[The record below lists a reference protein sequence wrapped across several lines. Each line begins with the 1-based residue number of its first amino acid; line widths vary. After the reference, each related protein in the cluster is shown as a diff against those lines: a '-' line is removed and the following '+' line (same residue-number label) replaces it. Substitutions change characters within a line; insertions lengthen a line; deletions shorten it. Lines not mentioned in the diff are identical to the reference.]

1 MGENDLTGRNDRTQ
15 QSSQNGDARSFDRA
29 PLHENPTQPQPT
41 PVRRGEASGPY
52 DAQGQAQGTARDQMQ
67 NTAQGYYGYG
77 VQAHPGQGPG
87 AQGAPTG
94 PQQQLSSSPRGG
106 TDGRSGP
113 AGQRH
118 SGLRTAII
126 GIIAGLVG
134 AAALVF
140 ALRASGMIGGTQVIR
155 TTESAAGQTV
165 NITASSEDAT
175 IAQAVA
181 AKDLASVV
189 SITVT
194 TQKGR
199 GLGSGVVLDSD
210 GNIITNYHVIDGAQS
225 ISVSIDG
232 TSYDATVVGSDSS
245 SDIAV
250 LHVDLKGKQVT
261 PMEVGD
267 SDSLVVGDWV
277 MTIGSPFG
285 LDQSV
290 SAGIVSSLARNQLM
304 KSTAGETIYANLIQ
318 VDAAINPGNSG
329 GALVNKE
336 GKLVGI
342 CTLFSS
348 DTESFAGIG
357 FAIPGNY
364 AVSIAKKIIAKEPVT
379 HAYIGLTMQTVN
391 AQNSAANKLSVSQ
404 GAYVISVTEGSPA
417 AAAGIEKGDIITGV
431 DGNAITS
438 ADGMILAVRSH
449 NIGDTVT
456 VKFMR
461 GSEEKTASVTLGSD
475 EELQKEQ
482 AQRNS
487 GSDDSGSLNSQEDP
501 YRRYL
506 EDMYEQRRQQNQ
518 DQDQN
523 LMTNNRGSGYGDVT
537 DDTPSASNST
547 A

>member
-1 MGENDLTGRNDRTQ
+1 MGENDLIGRNDRTQ
-15 QSSQNGDARSFDRA
+15 QSPQSGGAGSFDQV
-29 PLHENPTQPQPT
+29 PLQENPTQPQPT
-41 PVRRGEASGPY
+41 TVRLGEASGSY
-52 DAQGQAQGTARDQMQ
+52 DAQGQTQ

-77 VQAHPGQGPG
+77 AQAQSGQGPG

-94 PQQQLSSSPRGG
+94 PQQPSSSSSGG
-106 TDGRSGP
+106 AGRSGA

-118 SGLRTAII
+118 GGLRTAII
-126 GIIAGLVG
+126 GIIAGLIG
-134 AAALVF
+134 AAVLVF
-140 ALRASGMIGGTQVIR
+140 ALGASGIIGGTQVIR
-155 TTESAAGQTV
+155 TTESAAGPTV

-194 TQKGR
+194 TQKGQ
-199 GLGSGVVLDSD
+199 GLGSGVVLDRD
-210 GNIITNYHVIDGAQS
+210 GNIITNYHVIEGAQA

-261 PMEVGD
+261 PMEIGD

-364 AVSIAKKIIAKEPVT
+364 AVNIAKKIIAKEPVT

-391 AQNSAANKLSVSQ
+391 AQNAATNKLSVSQ
-404 GAYVISVTEGSPA
+404 GAYVVSVTEGSPA
-417 AAAGIEKGDIITGV
+417 AAAGIEKGDIITGF
-431 DGNAITS
+431 DSTAITS

-461 GSEEKTASVTLGSD
+461 GNEEKTASVTLGSD

-487 GSDDSGSLNSQEDP
+487 GSDDSGIGNGGSSSQEDA
-501 YRRYL
+501 YRKYL
-506 EDMYEQRRQQNQ
+506 EEMYEQRRQQNQ
-518 DQDQN
+518 NQNQN
-523 LMTNNRGSGYGDVT
+523 LMTHNRGSGHGDVA
-537 DDTPSASNST
+537 DDTPSTSGA
-547 A
+547 AA

>member
-1 MGENDLTGRNDRTQ
+1 
-15 QSSQNGDARSFDRA
+15 
-29 PLHENPTQPQPT
+29 
-41 PVRRGEASGPY
+41 
-52 DAQGQAQGTARDQMQ
+52 
-67 NTAQGYYGYG
+67 
-77 VQAHPGQGPG
+77 
-87 AQGAPTG
+87 
-94 PQQQLSSSPRGG
+94 
-106 TDGRSGP
+106 
-113 AGQRH
+113 
-118 SGLRTAII
+118 
-126 GIIAGLVG
+126 
-134 AAALVF
+134 
-140 ALRASGMIGGTQVIR
+140 MIGGTQVIR

-364 AVSIAKKIIAKEPVT
+364 AVSIEP
-379 HAYIGLTMQTVN
+379 QVN
-391 AQNSAANKLSVSQ
+391 
-404 GAYVISVTEGSPA
+404 
-417 AAAGIEKGDIITGV
+417 
-431 DGNAITS
+431 
-438 ADGMILAVRSH
+438 H
-449 NIGDTVT
+449 
-456 VKFMR
+456 F
-461 GSEEKTASVTLGSD
+461 
-475 EELQKEQ
+475 
-482 AQRNS
+482 
-487 GSDDSGSLNSQEDP
+487 
-501 YRRYL
+501 
-506 EDMYEQRRQQNQ
+506 
-518 DQDQN
+518 
-523 LMTNNRGSGYGDVT
+523 
-537 DDTPSASNST
+537 
-547 A
+547 

>member
-41 PVRRGEASGPY
+41 PVRHGEASGPY
-52 DAQGQAQGTARDQMQ
+52 DAQGQAQGTARDQTQ

-94 PQQQLSSSPRGG
+94 PQQQLSSPRGG

-537 DDTPSASNST
+537 DDTPSTSDSA

>member
-1 MGENDLTGRNDRTQ
+1 MGENDLTGRNDHTQ
-15 QSSQNGDARSFDRA
+15 QSSQNDGARSFDRA
-29 PLHENPTQPQPT
+29 PSQENPTQPHPM
-41 PVRRGEASGPY
+41 PARRVETSGSY
-52 DAQGQAQGTARDQMQ
+52 DARGQTQNSAQGHH
-67 NTAQGYYGYG
+67 GYG
-77 VQAHPGQGPG
+77 VQG
-87 AQGAPTG
+87 ASTG
-94 PQQQLSSSPRGG
+94 SRQQPPSSPHGG
-106 TDGRSGP
+106 MDGHPRAAGP
-113 AGQRH
+113 RH
-118 SGLRTAII
+118 GGLRTAII
-126 GIIAGLVG
+126 AIISGLVG
-134 AAALVF
+134 AAILVF

-199 GLGSGVVLDSD
+199 GLGSGVVLDGD
-210 GNIITNYHVIDGAQS
+210 GNIITNYHVIEGAQA

-250 LHVDLKGKQVT
+250 LHVDLKGKKVT
-261 PMEVGD
+261 PIEVGD

-364 AVSIAKKIIAKEPVT
+364 AVNIAKKIIAKEPVT

-391 AQNSAANKLSVSQ
+391 SQNSATNKLSVSQ

-417 AAAGIEKGDIITGV
+417 AAAGIEKGDIITGF
-431 DGNAITS
+431 DGSAITS

-487 GSDDSGSLNSQEDP
+487 GSSGDNSDSLNSQEDP
-501 YRRYL
+501 YRRYI
-506 EDMYEQRRQQNQ
+506 EDVYGQRRQQNQ
-518 DQDQN
+518 NQNQYQNQNQDLLN
-523 LMTNNRGSGYGDVT
+523 
-537 DDTPSASNST
+537 
-547 A
+547 

>member
-41 PVRRGEASGPY
+41 PVRHGEASGPY
-52 DAQGQAQGTARDQMQ
+52 DAQGQAQGTARDQTQ

-94 PQQQLSSSPRGG
+94 PQQQLSSPRGG

-537 DDTPSASNST
+537 DDTPSASDS
-547 A
+547 AA

>member
-1 MGENDLTGRNDRTQ
+1 M
-15 QSSQNGDARSFDRA
+15 
-29 PLHENPTQPQPT
+29 
-41 PVRRGEASGPY
+41 
-52 DAQGQAQGTARDQMQ
+52 
-67 NTAQGYYGYG
+67 
-77 VQAHPGQGPG
+77 
-87 AQGAPTG
+87 
-94 PQQQLSSSPRGG
+94 
-106 TDGRSGP
+106 
-113 AGQRH
+113 
-118 SGLRTAII
+118 
-126 GIIAGLVG
+126 
-134 AAALVF
+134 
-140 ALRASGMIGGTQVIR
+140 
-155 TTESAAGQTV
+155 
-165 NITASSEDAT
+165 
-175 IAQAVA
+175 
-181 AKDLASVV
+181 
-189 SITVT
+189 T
-194 TQKGR
+194 TQKGQ
-199 GLGSGVVLDSD
+199 GLGSGVVLDRD
-210 GNIITNYHVIDGAQS
+210 GNIITNYHVIEGAQA

-261 PMEVGD
+261 PMEIGD

-364 AVSIAKKIIAKEPVT
+364 AVNIAKKIIAKEPVT

-391 AQNSAANKLSVSQ
+391 AQNAATNKLPVSQ
-404 GAYVISVTEGSPA
+404 GAYVVSVTEGSPA
-417 AAAGIEKGDIITGV
+417 AAAGIEKGDIITGF
-431 DGNAITS
+431 DSTAITS

-461 GSEEKTASVTLGSD
+461 GNEEKTASVTLGSD

-487 GSDDSGSLNSQEDP
+487 GSDDSGIGNGGSGSQEDA
-501 YRRYL
+501 YRKYL
-506 EDMYEQRRQQNQ
+506 EEMYEQRRQQNQ
-518 DQDQN
+518 NQNQN
-523 LMTNNRGSGYGDVT
+523 LMTHNRGSGHGDVA
-537 DDTPSASNST
+537 DDTPSTSGA
-547 A
+547 AA

>member
-1 MGENDLTGRNDRTQ
+1 MGENDLIGRNDRTQ
-15 QSSQNGDARSFDRA
+15 QSSQSGGAGSFDQA
-29 PLHENPTQPQPT
+29 PLQENPTQPQPT
-41 PVRRGEASGPY
+41 TARLGEASGSY
-52 DAQGQAQGTARDQMQ
+52 DAQGQAQ

-77 VQAHPGQGPG
+77 AQTQSGQGPG

-94 PQQQLSSSPRGG
+94 SQQPSSSSSVG
-106 TDGRSGP
+106 TGRFGA

-118 SGLRTAII
+118 GGLRTAII

-134 AAALVF
+134 AAVLVF
-140 ALRASGMIGGTQVIR
+140 ALRASGMIGGTQVVR
-155 TTESAAGQTV
+155 TTESAAGPTV

-194 TQKGR
+194 TQKGQ
-199 GLGSGVVLDSD
+199 GLGSGVVLDRD
-210 GNIITNYHVIDGAQS
+210 GNIITNYHVIEGAQA

-261 PMEVGD
+261 PMEIGD

-364 AVSIAKKIIAKEPVT
+364 AVNIAKKIIAKEPVT

-391 AQNSAANKLSVSQ
+391 AQNAATNKLPVSQ
-404 GAYVISVTEGSPA
+404 GAYVVSVTEGSPA
-417 AAAGIEKGDIITGV
+417 AAAGIEKGDIITGF
-431 DGNAITS
+431 DSTAITS

-461 GSEEKTASVTLGSD
+461 GNEEKTASVTLGSD

-487 GSDDSGSLNSQEDP
+487 GSDDSGIGNGGSGSQEDA
-501 YRRYL
+501 YRKYL
-506 EDMYEQRRQQNQ
+506 EEMYEQRRQQNQ
-518 DQDQN
+518 NQNQN
-523 LMTNNRGSGYGDVT
+523 LMTHNRGSGHGDVADNT
-537 DDTPSASNST
+537 SST
-547 A
+547 SGAAA

>member
-1 MGENDLTGRNDRTQ
+1 MGENDLIGRNDRTQ
-15 QSSQNGDARSFDRA
+15 QSSQSGGAGSFDQA
-29 PLHENPTQPQPT
+29 PLQENPTQPQPT
-41 PVRRGEASGPY
+41 TARLGEASGPY
-52 DAQGQAQGTARDQMQ
+52 DAQGQAQ

-77 VQAHPGQGPG
+77 AQVQSGQGPG

-94 PQQQLSSSPRGG
+94 PRQPSSSSSGG
-106 TDGRSGP
+106 TGRFG
-113 AGQRH
+113 AARQRH
-118 SGLRTAII
+118 GGLRTAII

-134 AAALVF
+134 AAVLVF

-155 TTESAAGQTV
+155 TTESAAGPTV

-194 TQKGR
+194 TQKGQ
-199 GLGSGVVLDSD
+199 GLGSGVVLDRD
-210 GNIITNYHVIDGAQS
+210 GNIITNYHVIEGAQA

-261 PMEVGD
+261 PMEIGD

-364 AVSIAKKIIAKEPVT
+364 AVNIAKKIIAKEPVT

-391 AQNSAANKLSVSQ
+391 AQNAATNKLSVSQ
-404 GAYVISVTEGSPA
+404 GAYVVSVTEGSPA
-417 AAAGIEKGDIITGV
+417 AAAGIEKGDIITGF
-431 DGNAITS
+431 DSTAITS

-461 GSEEKTASVTLGSD
+461 GNEEKTASVTLGSD

-487 GSDDSGSLNSQEDP
+487 GSDDSGIGNGGSGSQEDA
-501 YRRYL
+501 YRKYL
-506 EDMYEQRRQQNQ
+506 EEMYEQRRQQNQ
-518 DQDQN
+518 NQNQN
-523 LMTNNRGSGYGDVT
+523 LMTHNRGSGHGDVA
-537 DDTPSASNST
+537 DDTPSASG
-547 A
+547 AAA

>member
-1 MGENDLTGRNDRTQ
+1 MVDNELFGRNDRTQ
-15 QSSQNGDARSFDRA
+15 QSSQSGGAGSFDQA
-29 PLHENPTQPQPT
+29 PLQENPTQPQPT
-41 PVRRGEASGPY
+41 TARLGEASGSY
-52 DAQGQAQGTARDQMQ
+52 DAQGQAQ

-77 VQAHPGQGPG
+77 AQTQSGQGPG

-94 PQQQLSSSPRGG
+94 PQQPSSSSSVG
-106 TDGRSGP
+106 TGRFG
-113 AGQRH
+113 AARQRH
-118 SGLRTAII
+118 GGLRTAII

-134 AAALVF
+134 AAVLVF

-155 TTESAAGQTV
+155 TTESAAGPTV

-194 TQKGR
+194 TQKGQ
-199 GLGSGVVLDSD
+199 GLGSGVVLDRD
-210 GNIITNYHVIDGAQS
+210 GNIITNYHVIEGAQA

-261 PMEVGD
+261 PMEIGD

-364 AVSIAKKIIAKEPVT
+364 AVNIAKKIIAKEPVT

-391 AQNSAANKLSVSQ
+391 AQNAATNKLPVSQ
-404 GAYVISVTEGSPA
+404 GAYVVSVTEGSPA
-417 AAAGIEKGDIITGV
+417 AAAGIEKGDIITGF
-431 DGNAITS
+431 DSTAITS

-461 GSEEKTASVTLGSD
+461 GNEEKTASVTLGSD

-487 GSDDSGSLNSQEDP
+487 GSDDSGIGNGGSGSQEDA
-501 YRRYL
+501 YRKYL
-506 EDMYEQRRQQNQ
+506 EEMYEQRRQQNQ
-518 DQDQN
+518 NQNQN
-523 LMTNNRGSGYGDVT
+523 LMTHNRGSGHGDVA
-537 DDTPSASNST
+537 DDTPSTSGA
-547 A
+547 AA

>member
-1 MGENDLTGRNDRTQ
+1 MGENDLIGRNDRTQ
-15 QSSQNGDARSFDRA
+15 QSSQSGGAGSFDQA
-29 PLHENPTQPQPT
+29 PLQENPTQPQPT
-41 PVRRGEASGPY
+41 TARLGEASGSY
-52 DAQGQAQGTARDQMQ
+52 DAQGQAQ
-67 NTAQGYYGYG
+67 NTAQGYYGYSA
-77 VQAHPGQGPG
+77 QTQSGQGPG

-94 PQQQLSSSPRGG
+94 PQQPSSSSSVG
-106 TDGRSGP
+106 TGRSGA

-118 SGLRTAII
+118 GGLRTAII

-134 AAALVF
+134 AAVLVF

-155 TTESAAGQTV
+155 TTESAAGPTV

-194 TQKGR
+194 TQKGQ
-199 GLGSGVVLDSD
+199 GLGSGVVLDRD
-210 GNIITNYHVIDGAQS
+210 GNIITNYHVIEGAQA

-261 PMEVGD
+261 PMEIGD

-364 AVSIAKKIIAKEPVT
+364 AVNIAKKIIAKEPVT

-391 AQNSAANKLSVSQ
+391 AQNAATNKLPVSQ
-404 GAYVISVTEGSPA
+404 GAYVVSVTEGSPA
-417 AAAGIEKGDIITGV
+417 AAAGIEKGDIITGF
-431 DGNAITS
+431 DSTAITS

-461 GSEEKTASVTLGSD
+461 GNEEKTASVTLGSD

-487 GSDDSGSLNSQEDP
+487 GSDDSGIGNGGSGSQEDA
-501 YRRYL
+501 YRKYL
-506 EDMYEQRRQQNQ
+506 EEMYEQRRQQNQ
-518 DQDQN
+518 NQNQN
-523 LMTNNRGSGYGDVT
+523 LMTHNRGSGHGDVA
-537 DDTPSASNST
+537 DDTPSASG
-547 A
+547 AAA

>member
-1 MGENDLTGRNDRTQ
+1 MHNN
-15 QSSQNGDARSFDRA
+15 
-29 PLHENPTQPQPT
+29 
-41 PVRRGEASGPY
+41 
-52 DAQGQAQGTARDQMQ
+52 GQAQ

-77 VQAHPGQGPG
+77 AQTQSGQGPG

-94 PQQQLSSSPRGG
+94 SQQPSSSSSVG
-106 TDGRSGP
+106 TGRFGA

-118 SGLRTAII
+118 GGLRTAII

-134 AAALVF
+134 AAVLVF
-140 ALRASGMIGGTQVIR
+140 TLRASGMIGGTQVIR
-155 TTESAAGQTV
+155 TTESAAGPTV

-194 TQKGR
+194 TQKGQ
-199 GLGSGVVLDSD
+199 GLGSGVVLDRD
-210 GNIITNYHVIDGAQS
+210 GNIITNYHVIEGAQA

-261 PMEVGD
+261 PMEIGD

-364 AVSIAKKIIAKEPVT
+364 AVNIAKKIIAKEPVT

-391 AQNSAANKLSVSQ
+391 AQNAATNKLPVSQ
-404 GAYVISVTEGSPA
+404 GAYVVSVTEGSPA
-417 AAAGIEKGDIITGV
+417 AAAGIEKGDIITGF
-431 DGNAITS
+431 DSTAITS

-461 GSEEKTASVTLGSD
+461 GNEEKTASVTTCFFDGITRNCHGNGTNEHQICRS
-475 EELQKEQ
+475 
-482 AQRNS
+482 AQCR
-487 GSDDSGSLNSQEDP
+487 EP
-501 YRRYL
+501 
-506 EDMYEQRRQQNQ
+506 E
-518 DQDQN
+518 
-523 LMTNNRGSGYGDVT
+523 
-537 DDTPSASNST
+537 
-547 A
+547 

>member
-1 MGENDLTGRNDRTQ
+1 MGENDLIGRNDRTQ
-15 QSSQNGDARSFDRA
+15 QSPQSGDAGSFDQA
-29 PLHENPTQPQPT
+29 PLQENPTQPQPT
-41 PVRRGEASGPY
+41 TARLGEVSGSY
-52 DAQGQAQGTARDQMQ
+52 DAQGQVQ

-77 VQAHPGQGPG
+77 AQVQSGQGPG

-94 PQQQLSSSPRGG
+94 PQQPSSSSSGG
-106 TDGRSGP
+106 TGRSGA

-118 SGLRTAII
+118 GGLRTAII

-134 AAALVF
+134 AAVLVF

-155 TTESAAGQTV
+155 TTESAAGPTV

-194 TQKGR
+194 TQKGQ
-199 GLGSGVVLDSD
+199 GLGSGVVLDRD
-210 GNIITNYHVIDGAQS
+210 GNIITNYHVIEGAQA

-261 PMEVGD
+261 PMEIGD

-364 AVSIAKKIIAKEPVT
+364 AVNIAKKIIAKEPVT

-391 AQNSAANKLSVSQ
+391 AQNAATNKLSVSQ
-404 GAYVISVTEGSPA
+404 GAYVVSVTEGSPA
-417 AAAGIEKGDIITGV
+417 AAAGIEKGDIITGF
-431 DGNAITS
+431 DSTAITS

-461 GSEEKTASVTLGSD
+461 GNEEKTASVTLGSD

-487 GSDDSGSLNSQEDP
+487 GSDDSGIGNGGSGSQEDA
-501 YRRYL
+501 YRKYL
-506 EDMYEQRRQQNQ
+506 EEMYEQRRQQNQ
-518 DQDQN
+518 NQNQN
-523 LMTNNRGSGYGDVT
+523 LMTHNRGSGHGDVA
-537 DDTPSASNST
+537 DDTPSTSGA
-547 A
+547 AA

>member
-1 MGENDLTGRNDRTQ
+1 MGENDLIGRNDRTQ
-15 QSSQNGDARSFDRA
+15 QSSQSGGAGSFDQA
-29 PLHENPTQPQPT
+29 PLQENPTQPQPT
-41 PVRRGEASGPY
+41 TARLGEASRSY
-52 DAQGQAQGTARDQMQ
+52 DAQGQAQ

-77 VQAHPGQGPG
+77 AQTQSGQGPG

-94 PQQQLSSSPRGG
+94 PQQPSSSSSVG
-106 TDGRSGP
+106 TGRFGA

-118 SGLRTAII
+118 GGLRTAII

-134 AAALVF
+134 AAVLVF

-194 TQKGR
+194 TQKGQ
-199 GLGSGVVLDSD
+199 GLGSGVVLDRD
-210 GNIITNYHVIDGAQS
+210 GNIITNYHVIEGAQA

-261 PMEVGD
+261 PMEIGD

-364 AVSIAKKIIAKEPVT
+364 AVNIAKKIIAKEPVT

-391 AQNSAANKLSVSQ
+391 AQNAATNKLSVSQ
-404 GAYVISVTEGSPA
+404 GAYVVSVTEGSPA
-417 AAAGIEKGDIITGV
+417 AAAGIEKGDIITGF
-431 DGNAITS
+431 DSTAITS

-461 GSEEKTASVTLGSD
+461 GNEEKTASVTLGSD

-487 GSDDSGSLNSQEDP
+487 GSDDSGIGNGGSGSQEDA
-501 YRRYL
+501 YRKYL
-506 EDMYEQRRQQNQ
+506 EEMYEQRRQQNQ
-518 DQDQN
+518 NQNQN
-523 LMTNNRGSGYGDVT
+523 LMTHNRGSGHGDVA
-537 DDTPSASNST
+537 DDTPSTSGA
-547 A
+547 AA

>member
-1 MGENDLTGRNDRTQ
+1 MGENDLIGRNDRTQ
-15 QSSQNGDARSFDRA
+15 QSSQSGGAGSFDQA
-29 PLHENPTQPQPT
+29 PLQENPTQPQPT
-41 PVRRGEASGPY
+41 TARLGEASGSY
-52 DAQGQAQGTARDQMQ
+52 DAQGQAQ

-77 VQAHPGQGPG
+77 AQVQSGQGPG

-94 PQQQLSSSPRGG
+94 PQQPSSSSSVGA
-106 TDGRSGP
+106 GRSGA

-118 SGLRTAII
+118 GGLRTAII

-134 AAALVF
+134 AVVLVF

-155 TTESAAGQTV
+155 TTESAAGPTV

-194 TQKGR
+194 TQKGQ
-199 GLGSGVVLDSD
+199 GLGSGVVLDRD
-210 GNIITNYHVIDGAQS
+210 GNIITNYHVIEGAQA

-261 PMEVGD
+261 PMEIGD

-364 AVSIAKKIIAKEPVT
+364 AVNIAKKIIAKEPVT

-391 AQNSAANKLSVSQ
+391 AQNAATNKLSVSQ
-404 GAYVISVTEGSPA
+404 GAYVVSVTEGSPA
-417 AAAGIEKGDIITGV
+417 AAAGIEKGDIITGF
-431 DGNAITS
+431 DSTAITS

-461 GSEEKTASVTLGSD
+461 GNEEKTASVTLGSD

-487 GSDDSGSLNSQEDP
+487 GSDDSGIGNGGSGSQEDA
-501 YRRYL
+501 YRKYL
-506 EDMYEQRRQQNQ
+506 EEMYEQRRQQNQ
-518 DQDQN
+518 NQNQN
-523 LMTNNRGSGYGDVT
+523 LMTHNRGSGHGDVA
-537 DDTPSASNST
+537 DDTSST
-547 A
+547 SGAAA

>member
-1 MGENDLTGRNDRTQ
+1 MGENDLIGRNDRTQ
-15 QSSQNGDARSFDRA
+15 QSPQSGDAGSFDQA
-29 PLHENPTQPQPT
+29 PLQENPTQPQPT
-41 PVRRGEASGPY
+41 TARLGEVSGSY
-52 DAQGQAQGTARDQMQ
+52 DAQGQVQ

-77 VQAHPGQGPG
+77 AQVQSGQGPG

-94 PQQQLSSSPRGG
+94 PQQPSSSSSGG
-106 TDGRSGP
+106 TGRSGA

-118 SGLRTAII
+118 GGLRTAII

-134 AAALVF
+134 AAVLVF

-155 TTESAAGQTV
+155 TTESAAGPTV

-194 TQKGR
+194 TQKGQ
-199 GLGSGVVLDSD
+199 GLGSGVVLDRD
-210 GNIITNYHVIDGAQS
+210 GNIITNYHVIEGAQA

-261 PMEVGD
+261 PMEIGD

-364 AVSIAKKIIAKEPVT
+364 AVNIAKKIIAKEPVT

-391 AQNSAANKLSVSQ
+391 AQNAATNKLSVSQ
-404 GAYVISVTEGSPA
+404 GAYVVSVTEGSPA
-417 AAAGIEKGDIITGV
+417 AAAGIEKGDIITGF
-431 DGNAITS
+431 DSTAITS

-461 GSEEKTASVTLGSD
+461 GNEEKTASVTLGSD

-487 GSDDSGSLNSQEDP
+487 GLDDSGIGNGGSGSQEDA
-501 YRRYL
+501 YRKYL
-506 EDMYEQRRQQNQ
+506 EEMYEQRRQQNQ
-518 DQDQN
+518 NQNQN
-523 LMTNNRGSGYGDVT
+523 LMTHNRGSGHGDVA
-537 DDTPSASNST
+537 DDTSST
-547 A
+547 SGAAA

>member
-41 PVRRGEASGPY
+41 PVRHGEASGPY
-52 DAQGQAQGTARDQMQ
+52 DAQGQAQGTARDQTQ

-94 PQQQLSSSPRGG
+94 PQQQLSSPRGG

-391 AQNSAANKLSVSQ
+391 AQNSAANKLSVNQ

-537 DDTPSASNST
+537 DDTPSASDS
-547 A
+547 AA

>member
-41 PVRRGEASGPY
+41 PVRHGEASGPY
-52 DAQGQAQGTARDQMQ
+52 DAQGQAQGTARDQTQ

-94 PQQQLSSSPRGG
+94 PQQQLSSPRGG

-537 DDTPSASNST
+537 DDTPSVSDSA

>member
-1 MGENDLTGRNDRTQ
+1 MGENDLIGRNDRTQ
-15 QSSQNGDARSFDRA
+15 QSPQSSDAGSFDQA
-29 PLHENPTQPQPT
+29 PLQENPTQPQPT
-41 PVRRGEASGPY
+41 TARLGEASGPY
-52 DAQGQAQGTARDQMQ
+52 GAQGQAQ

-77 VQAHPGQGPG
+77 AQAQSGQGPG

-94 PQQQLSSSPRGG
+94 PQQPSSSSSVG
-106 TDGRSGP
+106 TGRSGA

-118 SGLRTAII
+118 GGLRTAII

-134 AAALVF
+134 AAVLVF

-155 TTESAAGQTV
+155 TTESAAGPTV

-194 TQKGR
+194 TQKGQ
-199 GLGSGVVLDSD
+199 GLGSGVVLDRD
-210 GNIITNYHVIDGAQS
+210 GNIITNYHVIEGAQA

-261 PMEVGD
+261 PMEIGD

-364 AVSIAKKIIAKEPVT
+364 AVNIAKKIIAKEPVT

-391 AQNSAANKLSVSQ
+391 AQNAATNKLSVSQ
-404 GAYVISVTEGSPA
+404 GAYVVSVTEGSPA
-417 AAAGIEKGDIITGV
+417 AAAGIEKGDIITGF
-431 DGNAITS
+431 DSTAITS

-461 GSEEKTASVTLGSD
+461 GNEEKTASVTLGSD

-487 GSDDSGSLNSQEDP
+487 GSDDSGIGNGGSGSQEDA
-501 YRRYL
+501 YRKYL
-506 EDMYEQRRQQNQ
+506 EEMYEQRRQQNQ
-518 DQDQN
+518 NQNQN
-523 LMTNNRGSGYGDVT
+523 LMTHNRGSGHGDVA
-537 DDTPSASNST
+537 DDTSST
-547 A
+547 SGAAA

>member
-1 MGENDLTGRNDRTQ
+1 MGENDLIGRNDRTQ
-15 QSSQNGDARSFDRA
+15 QSPQSGDAGSFDQA
-29 PLHENPTQPQPT
+29 PLQENPTQPQPT
-41 PVRRGEASGPY
+41 TARLGEASGSY
-52 DAQGQAQGTARDQMQ
+52 DAQGQVQ

-77 VQAHPGQGPG
+77 AQVQSGQGPG

-94 PQQQLSSSPRGG
+94 PQQPSSSSSVG
-106 TDGRSGP
+106 TGRSGA

-118 SGLRTAII
+118 GGLRTAII

-134 AAALVF
+134 AAVLVF

-155 TTESAAGQTV
+155 TTESAAGPTV

-194 TQKGR
+194 TQKGQ
-199 GLGSGVVLDSD
+199 GLGSGVVLDRD
-210 GNIITNYHVIDGAQS
+210 GNIITNYHVIEGAQA

-261 PMEVGD
+261 PMEIGD

-364 AVSIAKKIIAKEPVT
+364 AVNIAKKIIAKEPVT

-391 AQNSAANKLSVSQ
+391 AQNAATNKLSVSQ
-404 GAYVISVTEGSPA
+404 GAYVVSVTEGSPA
-417 AAAGIEKGDIITGV
+417 AAAGIEKGDIITGF
-431 DGNAITS
+431 DSTAITS

-461 GSEEKTASVTLGSD
+461 GNEEKTASVTLGSD

-487 GSDDSGSLNSQEDP
+487 GSDDSGIGNGGSGSQEDA
-501 YRRYL
+501 YRKYL
-506 EDMYEQRRQQNQ
+506 EEMYEQRRQQNQ
-518 DQDQN
+518 NQNQN
-523 LMTNNRGSGYGDVT
+523 LMTHNRGSGHGDVA
-537 DDTPSASNST
+537 DDTSST
-547 A
+547 SGAAA

>member
-52 DAQGQAQGTARDQMQ
+52 DAQGQAQGTARDQTQ

-537 DDTPSASNST
+537 DDTPSASDS
-547 A
+547 AA

>member
-41 PVRRGEASGPY
+41 PVRHGEASGPY
-52 DAQGQAQGTARDQMQ
+52 DAQGQAQGTARDQTQ

-87 AQGAPTG
+87 AQGAPIG
-94 PQQQLSSSPRGG
+94 PQQQLSSPRGG

-537 DDTPSASNST
+537 DDTPSASDS
-547 A
+547 AA

>member
-1 MGENDLTGRNDRTQ
+1 MGENDLIGRNDRTQ
-15 QSSQNGDARSFDRA
+15 QSSQSGGAGSFDQA
-29 PLHENPTQPQPT
+29 PLQENPTQPQPT
-41 PVRRGEASGPY
+41 TARLGEASGSY
-52 DAQGQAQGTARDQMQ
+52 DAQGQAQ

-77 VQAHPGQGPG
+77 AQVQSGQGPG
-87 AQGAPTG
+87 AQGTPTG
-94 PQQQLSSSPRGG
+94 PQQPSSSSSVGA
-106 TDGRSGP
+106 GRSGA

-118 SGLRTAII
+118 GGLRTAII

-134 AAALVF
+134 AAVLVF

-155 TTESAAGQTV
+155 TTESAAGPTV

-194 TQKGR
+194 TQKGQ
-199 GLGSGVVLDSD
+199 GLGSGVVLDRD
-210 GNIITNYHVIDGAQS
+210 GNIITNYHVIEGAQA

-261 PMEVGD
+261 PMEIGD

-364 AVSIAKKIIAKEPVT
+364 AVNIAKKIIAKEPVT

-391 AQNSAANKLSVSQ
+391 AQNAATNKLSVSQ
-404 GAYVISVTEGSPA
+404 GAYVVSVTEGSPA
-417 AAAGIEKGDIITGV
+417 AAAGIEKGDIITGF
-431 DGNAITS
+431 DSTAITS

-461 GSEEKTASVTLGSD
+461 GNEEKTASVTLGSD

-487 GSDDSGSLNSQEDP
+487 GSDDSGIGNGGSSSQEDA
-501 YRRYL
+501 YRKYL
-506 EDMYEQRRQQNQ
+506 EEMYEQRRQQNQ
-518 DQDQN
+518 NQNQN
-523 LMTNNRGSGYGDVT
+523 LMTHNRGSGHGDVA
-537 DDTPSASNST
+537 DDTPSTSGA
-547 A
+547 AA